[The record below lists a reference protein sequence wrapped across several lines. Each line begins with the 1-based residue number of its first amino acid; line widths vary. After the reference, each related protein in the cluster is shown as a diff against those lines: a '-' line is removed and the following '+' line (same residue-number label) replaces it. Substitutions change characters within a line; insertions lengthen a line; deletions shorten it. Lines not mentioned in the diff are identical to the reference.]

1 MFPWFTWLLFLKE
14 RKDLGNK
21 VRNRTKNSNW
31 ICDLFLMENYS
42 AHWDKADLLKF
53 FKIMSLDTAS
63 VLLDKSN
70 EIVPVS

>member
-1 MFPWFTWLLFLKE
+1 
-14 RKDLGNK
+14 
-21 VRNRTKNSNW
+21 
-31 ICDLFLMENYS
+31 MENYS